1 MKLSKIEWIVM
12 KLLAASVT
20 PLSIAE
26 LAEQSPFRFAPKAII
41 TLAVETLLH
50 KKLIRE
56 AGIHKSYSGGKEN
69 SYVLYAP
76 ACEPGEA

>member
-1 MKLSKIEWIVM
+1 MKLSRIEWIVM
-12 KLLAASVT
+12 KLLVASAT

-26 LAEQSPFRFAPKAII
+26 LAEQSPFRFAPTAII
-41 TLAVETLLH
+41 TLAVDTLMQ

-56 AGIHKSYSGGKEN
+56 AGIHTSYSRGREN

-76 ACEPGEA
+76 AGNPEQ

>member
-12 KLLAASVT
+12 KLLVASSA
-20 PLSIAE
+20 PLSVAE
-26 LAEQSPFRFAPKAII
+26 IVEQSGIRFAPTAII
-41 TLAVETLLH
+41 TLAVETLLQ

-76 ACEPGEA
+76 ASEPGEA

>member
-1 MKLSKIEWIVM
+1 MKLSRIEWIVM
-12 KLLAASVT
+12 RLLVASAT

-26 LAEQSPFRFAPKAII
+26 LAEQSPFRFAPTAII
-41 TLAVETLLH
+41 TLAVDTLMQ

-56 AGIHKSYSGGKEN
+56 AGIHKSYSCGREN

-76 ACEPGEA
+76 AGNPEQ

>member
-26 LAEQSPFRFAPKAII
+26 LAEQSPFRFMPKAII
-41 TLAVETLLH
+41 TLAVESLLQ

-56 AGIHKSYSGGKEN
+56 AGVHKSYSGGREV
-69 SYVLYAP
+69 SYILYSP
-76 ACEPGEA
+76 ADAQEK

>member
-12 KLLAASVT
+12 KLLVASAT
-20 PLSIAE
+20 PLSIEE

-41 TLAVETLLH
+41 TLAVESLLQ

-56 AGIHKSYSGGKEN
+56 TGIHKSYSDGKEN

-76 ACEPGEA
+76 SGESL

>member
-12 KLLAASVT
+12 KLLVASSA

-26 LAEQSPFRFAPKAII
+26 LAEQSPFRFAPTAII
-41 TLAVETLLH
+41 TLAVDTLLQ

-56 AGIHKSYSGGKEN
+56 AGIHKSYSGGRES

-76 ACEPGEA
+76 AGERE